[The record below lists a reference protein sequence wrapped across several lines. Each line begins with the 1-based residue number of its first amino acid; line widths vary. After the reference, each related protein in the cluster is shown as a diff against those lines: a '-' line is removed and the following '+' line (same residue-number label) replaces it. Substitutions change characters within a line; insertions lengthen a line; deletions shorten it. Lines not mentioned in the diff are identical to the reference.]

1 MLAHAQPTNAT
12 HSIPKE
18 TVSELSHTL
27 KYPGYSGCMSSCGG
41 MFCGCFLPLPSC
53 WFYKVT
59 HRPVSDHVFEI
70 IRCSHWTPTVT
81 LDIEITTENG
91 TSKFTQAFQPYV
103 SEHLRD
109 FNITVASI
117 QKLAG
122 SLEHTQFAVASNNTD
137 RAYVLPPNYQL
148 PVACGTPS
156 QALNDFASASCAN
169 SPLSCRCP
177 DDSFQKLSDNPE
189 SKLPLQLPHVKIT
202 AEANDIVATSNEE
215 ELVIRIESRMLHNA
229 AELVTSQECEVHV
242 SEVFGCYDCA
252 IGAHFTAVCRTSI
265 QATIT
270 FLVKC
275 GPSNETNSIV
285 LSFDH
290 PVVHEQCNAH
300 CSEKPTTFLLNG
312 SLHYHIEDPQDISV
326 FERKTH
332 GVPLKHQWFSDITI
346 PSLDPL
352 INVIKTHWKLALA
365 CITTTLGIAAL
376 TYLAGPLIILFI
388 AKAGISFLGS
398 LLSRLFKNTS
408 RLSIKLKESLSGRRS
423 TNPQ

>member
-41 MFCGCFLPLPSC
+41 MFCVAG
-53 WFYKVT
+53 FYKVT
-59 HRPVSDHVFEI
+59 HRPVSDHVFEV

-81 LDIEITTENG
+81 LDIEITTVNG

-122 SLEHTQFAVASNNTD
+122 SLEHTQFAVASNNSD

-156 QALNDFASASCAN
+156 QALNDFASSQLWKLTAN
-169 SPLSCRCP
+169 
-177 DDSFQKLSDNPE
+177 DSFQKLSDNPQ
-189 SKLPLQLPHVKIT
+189 SKLPLQTPHVKIT
-202 AEANDIVATSNEE
+202 AEANNIVATSNEE

-229 AELVTSQECEVHV
+229 AELVTSQECEFHV

-252 IGAHFTAVCRTSI
+252 IGAHFTAVCKAQT

-270 FLVKC
+270 VTCESHQFMVKC
-275 GPSNETNSIV
+275 GPSNETNNIV

-300 CSEKPTTFLLNG
+300 CSEKPTRFLLSG
-312 SLHYHIEDPQDISV
+312 SLHYHIEDPQDVSV

-365 CITTTLGIAAL
+365 CITTTLV
-376 TYLAGPLIILFI
+376 
-388 AKAGISFLGS
+388 
-398 LLSRLFKNTS
+398 
-408 RLSIKLKESLSGRRS
+408 
-423 TNPQ
+423 